1 MTWKNN
7 FWYPKVNGDGEP
19 CSDEELISNDE
30 STKYNQFV
38 FFKTFS
44 SILRKP

>member
-7 FWYPKVNGDGEP
+7 FWYTKVKDDGEP

-38 FFKTFS
+38 FFLHFQAC
-44 SILRKP
+44 